1 MQLIDDV
8 ILDRAADIARTRG
21 VARIAIVDGERF
33 IDWKDLAESTR
44 RAARA
49 LLRAGLQRGDR
60 VAVVAPNTIES
71 IVAYLAVLRAGGI
84 LVPIPGDA
92 RMPRLRAVLADCAPS
107 VVVAPRPALAALE
120 AECADAGVEAG
131 ASGGSWRGL
140 TLDDRFGRPFGVP
153 PEFGRLGSVPSV
165 VARDAGA
172 IDADIAAI
180 IYTSGT
186 TGDPKGVMLS
196 HANLLNTT
204 AVIAEYVGHAQAST
218 PEVVSCAVPIALSYG
233 LLQSLSALRSGA
245 TLVLERSF
253 AFPYDA
259 MRRLEQLRATV
270 LIAVPT
276 MIARMNATL
285 ARVDVDL
292 STLRAVTNAAAGLPP
307 VHALRLTELLPD
319 VRLHLMYGQTEC
331 SRASTLE
338 PRLVRAYPDSV
349 GRAIPNSEVF
359 LVDPEGRRLP
369 PGSEGELVVRGANV
383 ARGYWRRT
391 RESIER
397 FICAPSDHAPGFE
410 RCLRTGDRFRMDQSG
425 LLYFL
430 GREDEIF
437 KCRGEKVAPAAIE
450 RVLAQIVG
458 VVDAAVTGVEH
469 EEDGTA
475 IKAVIVVEE
484 GVSVDERSIRAS
496 CREALEPALQPRFIE
511 FRREIPRTANGKIV
525 RRALAGTGS

>member
-1 MQLIDDV
+1 MQLIDDI
-8 ILDRAADIARTRG
+8 ILDRAVDAPRTCG
-21 VARIAIVDGERF
+21 AARIAIVDGERF

-44 RAARA
+44 RAALV
-49 LLRAGLQRGDR
+49 LLRAGVSRGDR
-60 VAVVAPNTIES
+60 VAVVAPNAIES
-71 IVAYLAVLRAGGI
+71 IVAYLAVLRAGGV

-92 RMPRLRAVLADCAPS
+92 RMPRLHAVLADCAPS
-107 VVVAPRPALAALE
+107 VVVAPRPILAALE
-120 AECADAGVEAG
+120 AERADAGVGAGPSAG
-131 ASGGSWRGL
+131 AWKGL
-140 TLDDRFGRPFGVP
+140 TLDERFGRPFGVP
-153 PEFGRLGSVPSV
+153 PEFGRRGSVPSV

-172 IDADIAAI
+172 IDADVAAI

-186 TGDPKGVMLS
+186 TGEPKGVMLS

-218 PEVVSCAVPIALSYG
+218 PEVVSCAVPIAFSYG
-233 LLQSLSALRSGA
+233 LLQSFSALRSGA

-259 MRRLEQLRATV
+259 MRRLERLRATV

-292 STLRAVTNAAAGLPP
+292 SALRAVTNAAAGLPP
-307 VHALRLTELLPD
+307 AHALRLTELLPN

-338 PRLVRAYPDSV
+338 PRLARAYPDSV

-450 RVLAQIVG
+450 RVLAEIAG

-475 IKAVIVVEE
+475 IKAVIVVED
-484 GVSVDERSIRAS
+484 GASVDERAIRAS
-496 CREALEPALQPRFIE
+496 CRDALEPALQPRFIE

-525 RRALAGTGS
+525 RQVLAGTGS

>member
-1 MQLIDDV
+1 MQLIDDI
-8 ILDRAADIARTRG
+8 ILDRAADVSRAHG
-21 VARIAIVDGERF
+21 AVRIAIVDGERF
-33 IDWKDLAESTR
+33 VDWKDLAESTR
-44 RAARA
+44 RAALV
-49 LLRAGLQRGDR
+49 LLRAGVRRGDR
-60 VAVVAPNTIES
+60 VAVVAPNAIES
-71 IVAYLAVLRAGGI
+71 IVAYLAVLRAGAV
-84 LVPIPGDA
+84 LVPIPGDV
-92 RMPRLRAVLADCAPS
+92 RMPRLGAVLADCTPS
-107 VVVAPRPALAALE
+107 VVVAPRATLAALE
-120 AECADAGVEAG
+120 AARLDGAQVVESSA
-131 ASGGSWRGL
+131 GSWQGL
-140 TLDDRFGRPFGVP
+140 TLDERFGRPFGVA
-153 PEFGRLGSVPSV
+153 PEFGRLGSTPSV

-186 TGDPKGVMLS
+186 TGEPKGVMLT

-204 AVIAEYVGHAQAST
+204 AVIAEYVGHAQASA
-218 PEVVSCAVPIALSYG
+218 PEVVSCAVPIAFSYG
-233 LLQSLSALRSGA
+233 LLQSFAALRSGA

-270 LIAVPT
+270 LVAVPT
-276 MIARMNATL
+276 MITRMNATL

-292 STLRAVTNAAAGLPP
+292 SALRAVTNAAAGLPP
-307 VHALRLTELLPD
+307 AHALRLTELLPE

-338 PRLVRAYPDSV
+338 PRLARAYPDSV

-359 LVDPEGRRLP
+359 LVDSNGHRLP

-397 FICAPSDHAPGFE
+397 FMCSPSDHASGFE

-450 RVLAQIVG
+450 RVLAEIAG

-475 IKAVIVVEE
+475 IKAVVVVEE
-484 GVSVDERSIRAS
+484 GASIDERAIRAS
-496 CREALEPALQPRFIE
+496 CREALEPGLQPRFIE
-511 FRREIPRTANGKIV
+511 FRREIPRTSNGKVV
-525 RRALAGTGS
+525 RRALVGSGG